1 MITVHA
7 HHATPDEFLQ
17 AVGTL
22 DAAIDRVRRDA
33 GAGVAPEHEYALLA
47 LLRRLRTLVGDDAM
61 ALAGD
66 VRDAAL
72 RALDASNPTAAM
84 VTLELAY
91 CSLRGLLNRLAG
103 YGVPR
108 AA

>member
-47 LLRRLRTLVGDDAM
+47 
-61 ALAGD
+61 
-66 VRDAAL
+66 
-72 RALDASNPTAAM
+72 
-84 VTLELAY
+84 
-91 CSLRGLLNRLAG
+91 
-103 YGVPR
+103 
-108 AA
+108 